1 MGRAFLPALRRVVAL
16 LGIMTVLGTVSLPMA
31 VRAVSADASVA
42 GAEDLV
48 RDLAREIWTLLE
60 SDLDERTRVS
70 QLASL
75 LQSRTDVDLLSR
87 LVLGRHWRDLQD
99 GQRAGY
105 QELFRDVVMRNL
117 ALRLDRYARDASG
130 TLDDHFQITGSSPVG
145 KADVLVRSKIRPD
158 TGEPVEVDWRLRA
171 HEDQPVIIDLIIAG
185 VSLLVSQRS
194 EFASVIER
202 SDIDG
207 LLAELRA
214 RAGGAAS

>member
-1 MGRAFLPALRRVVAL
+1 MGPTFAPARRRVLAM
-16 LGIMTVLGTVSLPMA
+16 LGVTAMLGAVLSLPPA
-31 VRAVSADASVA
+31 RGVSAEPSVEHA
-42 GAEDLV
+42 QDVV
-48 RDLAREIWTLLE
+48 RRLAREVWTLLE
-60 SDLDERTRVS
+60 SDLDDRARIP
-70 QLASL
+70 QLAHL
-75 LQSRTDVDLLSR
+75 IESRTNVDLLGR

-105 QELFRDVVMRNL
+105 QELFREVVMRNL

-145 KADVLVRSKIRPD
+145 KGDVLVRSRIMPD
-158 TGEPVEVDWRLRA
+158 ASTPVEVDWRLRE
-171 HEDQPVIIDLIIAG
+171 HDDQPVIIDLIIAG

-194 EFASVIER
+194 EFAAVIER